1 MKTLADAWNWYQA
14 VAEATKRLDRLAR
27 VWGDFPW
34 SQDDAWVKRVEQDGV
49 LGRVES
55 QDLAENARIVST
67 ELDDLAIFVLFSVF
81 EATVRDRLKDQI
93 ADEVR
98 GLKHP
103 SLVKAARE
111 VEDAIEQGSFG
122 KVLDHFKLDGN
133 SKDLVEEVN
142 QVRRWR
148 NWVAHGRRPEIR
160 PPDTVIP
167 MAAFGRL
174 TEFLKLIESVDDL
187 IAPIDEEA
195 SSCRR

>member
-1 MKTLADAWNWYQA
+1 MRTLADAWNWYQA

-34 SQDDAWVKRVEQDGV
+34 DQNDAWVNRVARDGV

-55 QDLAENARIVST
+55 LDLAENARIVST

-81 EATVRDRLKDQI
+81 EAIVRDRLKDQI
-93 ADEVR
+93 ADELR

-103 SLVKAARE
+103 SLVKAGRE

-122 KVLDHFKLDGN
+122 KLLDHFKLDGN

-148 NWVAHGRRPEIR
+148 NWVAHGRRLER

-167 MAAFGRL
+167 SAAYDRL
-174 TEFLKLIESVDDL
+174 CEFLNLLESIEEPTRPSG
-187 IAPIDEEA
+187 EA
-195 SSCRR
+195 E

>member
-34 SQDDAWVKRVEQDGV
+34 SQDDAWVKRVERDGV
-49 LGRVES
+49 LGQVES

-81 EATVRDRLKDQI
+81 EAIVRDRLKDQI
-93 ADEVR
+93 ADELR

-103 SLVKAARE
+103 SLVKAGRE

-122 KVLDHFKLDGN
+122 KLLDHFKLDAEAKN
-133 SKDLVEEVN
+133 LVEEVN

-148 NWVAHGRRPEIR
+148 NWVAHGRRPESR
-160 PPDTVIP
+160 PPETVIP
-167 MAAFGRL
+167 SAAYDR
-174 TEFLKLIESVDDL
+174 L
-187 IAPIDEEA
+187 IAFLNLLEVDEPTR
-195 SSCRR
+195 SSGEVE